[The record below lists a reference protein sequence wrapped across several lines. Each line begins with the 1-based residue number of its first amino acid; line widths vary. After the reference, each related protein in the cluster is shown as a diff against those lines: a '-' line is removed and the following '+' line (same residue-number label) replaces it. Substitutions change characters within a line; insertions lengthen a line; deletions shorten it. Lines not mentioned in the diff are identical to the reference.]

1 MGVPGGTV
9 RARTVQCL
17 VIVAGLLITLGLS
30 VFLADSAQAQGLHGE
45 HAGGSTGRQQ
55 ELLGRVGHGLT
66 LAATAFLAGLAP
78 FAALV
83 WLPASRESGAGRD
96 AIRGFAILAWLLFY
110 VLAVA
115 GVGELSAYA
124 IRASGE
130 PLSVDLFR
138 EALLDTRVGTV
149 WLARLGFGVLTAVAI
164 TAAVRL
170 GWVSLWWAAAAIGSL
185 LLMTLTQ
192 LSHAAAEG
200 RFLPFLADWVHT
212 MAAAI
217 WMGGLL
223 GFTVTISSGSLG
235 DLEADRRANLREHSV
250 RRFSTVAMTAVL
262 VLASTG
268 LYAVLLHVPNFE
280 ALVATAYGRS
290 LLVKLGFLMF
300 VIAIGAANFLLRGR
314 GPFGRLVLVEL
325 FFAFGLLIATGF
337 LTSIPPPD
345 AT

>member
-1 MGVPGGTV
+1 MSGVPGAV
-9 RARTVQCL
+9 RARTVRCL
-17 VIVAGLLITLGLS
+17 AIVAGPLAILGLS
-30 VFLADSAQAQGLHGE
+30 VCLADAVQAQGLHGE
-45 HAGGSTGRQQ
+45 HSGGPTDQQQ
-55 ELLGRVGHGLT
+55 ELISRIGHGVT

-78 FAALV
+78 FTVLV
-83 WLPASRESGAGRD
+83 WLPASRATRAGRD
-96 AIRGFAILAWLLFY
+96 AIRGYTILAWILFY

-130 PLSVDLFR
+130 PLSIELFR

-170 GWVSLWWAAAAIGSL
+170 GWVWLWWAATGMGSL

-200 RFLPFLADWVHT
+200 RFLPFLADWVHAI
-212 MAAAI
+212 AAAI

-223 GFTVTISSGSLG
+223 GFVVTISSGPLG
-235 DLEADRRANLREHSV
+235 ALDADRRAKLRQRSV
-250 RRFSTVAMTAVL
+250 RRFSKVAMTAVL

-268 LYAVLLHVPNFE
+268 LYAILLHVPNLE
-280 ALVATAYGRS
+280 ALVDTPYGRA
-290 LLVKLGFLMF
+290 LLVKLGLLVF
-300 VIAIGAANFLLRGR
+300 VLTIGAANFLLRGR
-314 GPFGRLVLVEL
+314 GPFGRLVAVEL
-325 FFAFGLLIATGF
+325 LLAFGLFIATGF
-337 LTSIPPPD
+337 LTSIPPPN